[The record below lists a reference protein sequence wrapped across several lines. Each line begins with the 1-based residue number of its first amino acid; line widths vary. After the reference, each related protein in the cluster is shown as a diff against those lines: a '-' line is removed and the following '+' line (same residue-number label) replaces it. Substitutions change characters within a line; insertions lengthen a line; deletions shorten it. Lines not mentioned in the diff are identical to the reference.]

1 MLEEKLVLS
10 GFLREDVLVSNV
22 ETSKK
27 FSRLIGLCEVFA
39 LPC

>member
-1 MLEEKLVLS
+1 MLEEKLVLP